1 MYKGI
6 RYQAVQAAISAVSS
20 YPPEWQNLS
29 PNQMQGLLKQNVD
42 LEQWLLAIRE
52 KLISSKDPANAEDM
66 TKSITTLSNYMV
78 NMKKIDDKYFMRLCN
93 SEALKEFLKQ
103 CDQLEINFSSPKEI
117 VDIANSYSNMEQPI
131 PETITKYIA
140 LQLEAFNTKD
150 IATLVCAYATTKQQI
165 PAALLNILFRN
176 IHDLPTE
183 LTAKPNAL
191 LNILF
196 RNTHN
201 LTSEWIAKIV
211 IALQRCNQAV
221 PQEFLDFSY
230 DIVATEWKKLPYL
243 AYFELPKAEAVDIYQ
258 WMRFIQE
265 DIPATHNINYR
276 VFLLESVHTLAR
288 VALRLKQKDITAY
301 QTLCR
306 SEQLQDYLT
315 TWEKCPYIS
324 IILNMYDAVKIFW
337 SYTIFH
343 KKPPIAVLQ
352 KLANLPP
359 KNILIVIHYCVQLNA
374 KLPPKILAQIPR
386 VLALGDAIL
395 PSQAVSMLWLCAI
408 IKQPLPVTITDRIAN
423 LVTTVNEQDILRIA
437 GAFAKAKT
445 IPPLIVLEK
454 LSACIENFNPTQIN
468 NLSWALQV
476 YEAQESAD
484 LKQPIMELRKS
495 IQNRQKMQLSQ
506 PQLMPKP

>member
-1 MYKGI
+1 MYTRI
-6 RYQAVQAAISAVSS
+6 CYQAARTAISAFSS
-20 YPPEWQNLS
+20 YPSEWRNLS
-29 PNQMQGLLKQNVD
+29 FSQMGGLLKQNVD

-52 KLISSKDPANAEDM
+52 KLIPGKAPTHSEDM
-66 TKSITTLSNYMV
+66 TQSIVALSNYMV
-78 NMKKIDDKYFMRLCN
+78 NMKKIDGKYFMRLCN
-93 SEALKEFLKQ
+93 SEALKSFLKQ
-103 CDQLEINFSSPKEI
+103 CDQLDINFSSPKEI

-131 PETITKYIA
+131 PEIITKHIS
-140 LQLEAFNTKD
+140 LQLEAFDTKD
-150 IATLVCAYATTKQQI
+150 IAMLVCAYATTKQQI
-165 PAALLNILFRN
+165 PDSLLNIVFCN
-176 IHDLPTE
+176 IHELP
-183 LTAKPNAL
+183 P
-191 LNILF
+191 
-196 RNTHN
+196 
-201 LTSEWIAKIV
+201 EWIAKIV

-221 PQEFLDFSY
+221 PQEFLDLSY

-243 AYFELPKAEAVDIYQ
+243 AYFELPKAAAVDIYQ

-265 DIPATHNINYR
+265 DIPSPQDINYR
-276 VFLLESVHTLAR
+276 IFLLKSVHTLAV

-301 QTLCR
+301 QKLCC
-306 SEQLQDYLT
+306 SKQLQDYLT
-315 TWEKCPYIS
+315 TWEKYPCIP
-324 IILNMYDAVKIFW
+324 IILNMDDASKIFW

-374 KLPPKILAQIPR
+374 KLPPEVLAQIPR

-408 IKQPLPVTITDRIAN
+408 IKQPLPATITDRIAN

-454 LSACIENFNPTQIN
+454 LSACVENFNPTQIN

-484 LKQPIMELRKS
+484 LKQPIMELRES
-495 IQNRQKMQLSQ
+495 IQNRQKMQPSQ